1 MKEKIGKNPGVKYPG
16 VSNPG
21 LNNPEVNISWGEL
34 LTSVKKLMG

>member
-1 MKEKIGKNPGVKYPG
+1 MGNNPGVNNPG

-21 LNNPEVNISWGEL
+21 VNNPGVKIYWGEL

>member
-1 MKEKIGKNPGVKYPG
+1 MGKNPGVNNPG

-21 LNNPEVNISWGEL
+21 VNNPGVNISWGEL

>member
-1 MKEKIGKNPGVKYPG
+1 MGNNPGVNNPG

-21 LNNPEVNISWGEL
+21 VNNPGVNISWGEL

>member
-1 MKEKIGKNPGVKYPG
+1 MGKNPGVNYPG

-21 LNNPEVNISWGEL
+21 VNNPGVNISWGEL

>member
-1 MKEKIGKNPGVKYPG
+1 MGNNPGVNNPG

-21 LNNPEVNISWGEL
+21 VNNPGVKISWGEL